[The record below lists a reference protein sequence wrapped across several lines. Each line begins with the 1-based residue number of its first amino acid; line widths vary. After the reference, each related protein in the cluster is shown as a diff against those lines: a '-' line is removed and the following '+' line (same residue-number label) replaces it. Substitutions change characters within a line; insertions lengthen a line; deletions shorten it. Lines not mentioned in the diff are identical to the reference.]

1 MERRPGLRTCSL
13 IPFSSTELILHGF
26 HDRTHISLKLGSC
39 KGVIDSTRS
48 HSEHPGDTPRPPS
61 LEQEDIKSWTRRILS
76 AGDSSPMKLSL
87 DTGVTGRPDRK
98 SACLTGT
105 CPDKKRFTKKQE
117 HASNVP
123 LPLNQV
129 LKVLLRPS
137 HKHQNLPCRP
147 SLFANC
153 LQSCIYQCID

>member
-1 MERRPGLRTCSL
+1 MERRLVIQTCSL
-13 IPFSSTELILHGF
+13 IPLSSTEPILHGF
-26 HDRTHISLKLGSC
+26 QDRTHISLKLGSC
-39 KGVIDSTRS
+39 KDVMDSTRS

-105 CPDKKRFTKKQE
+105 CQIRKETLSEKTCL
-117 HASNVP
+117 NVP
-123 LPLNQV
+123 LPPDQV

-137 HKHQNLPCRP
+137 HKHQNLPCRL
-147 SLFANC
+147 SFFANC
-153 LQSCIYQCID
+153 LQSCICQCLD